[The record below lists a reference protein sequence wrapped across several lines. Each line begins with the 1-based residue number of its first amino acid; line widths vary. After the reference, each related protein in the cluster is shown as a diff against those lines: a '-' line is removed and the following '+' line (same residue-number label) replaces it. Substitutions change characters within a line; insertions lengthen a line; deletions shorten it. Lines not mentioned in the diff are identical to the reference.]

1 MNLAAL
7 ATRETGVR
15 ILGVAASLA
24 GCAALVWLFVQQP
37 ASLEQLTGG
46 VAASV
51 GAYRI
56 DQANFDE
63 GRQLFGAE
71 KFAQARAAFSR
82 ADPASR
88 DAVTQFYIAYS
99 FYREGWGRL
108 YSDDALFAQ
117 GLDAVTRA
125 IALAPGG
132 RLRVDDPGLDMHTGD
147 ELKAELEQG
156 LRRDASDLN
165 PLRVLRKRR

>member
-1 MNLAAL
+1 MRLSTL
-7 ATRETGVR
+7 ATREASVR
-15 ILGVAASLA
+15 SLGLAASLA
-24 GCAALVWLFVQQP
+24 GCGALVWLFVQQP
-37 ASLEQLTGG
+37 ASLVQLTGG

-63 GRQLFGAE
+63 GRQLFAAD
-71 KFAQARAAFSR
+71 KFPQARAAFSR

-99 FYREGWGRL
+99 FYREGWGRM
-108 YSDDALFAQ
+108 YSDDALFGQ

-132 RLRVDDPGLDMHTGD
+132 RLRVDDPALDMHTSD
-147 ELKAELEQG
+147 ELKTELEQG

-165 PLRVLRKRR
+165 PMRVLRKRR